1 MLGTLGPVQLIDP
14 LRSINQ
20 LRPVAADAARLVYRC
35 VAHGAITYAD
45 RPCANGPNEGEAGEM
60 GSFHLRSHATDSRAP
75 EVIGNAPLP
84 APTTTARPRTGQ
96 RRADKREQQ
105 WLRCSALQQRINHV
119 NSAMRVGYRGRRGEK
134 LRAQWQQLKST
145 YYDQRCLGV
154 H

>member
-1 MLGTLGPVQLIDP
+1 MQQTVSHPK
-14 LRSINQ
+14 SS
-20 LRPVAADAARLVYRC
+20 ATHRC
-35 VAHGAITYAD
+35 Q
-45 RPCANGPNEGEAGEM
+45 RQPQ
-60 GSFHLRSHATDSRAP
+60 
-75 EVIGNAPLP
+75 
-84 APTTTARPRTGQ
+84 PRGRRKGQ